1 LNFTR
6 LAELNQNLTVGRN
19 FSDIFSLNSDN
30 STFVFRNDTVIQR
43 LRPSDVIPIVATADF
58 VNEALNVTSDTLGF
72 DLRVLSSDIVV
83 AINSS
88 HGWNQ

>member
-1 LNFTR
+1 MNFTR

-19 FSDIFSLNSDN
+19 FSDIFSLNIDN

-43 LRPSDVIPIVATADF
+43 LRPGDVIPLVATADF
-58 VNEALNVTSDTLGF
+58 LNESLNIISDTIGF
-72 DLRVLSSDIVV
+72 DLRVLSSNIVML
-83 AINSS
+83 INSS

>member
-1 LNFTR
+1 MNFTR

-30 STFVFRNDTVIQR
+30 STFVFKNDTVIQR
-43 LRPSDVIPIVATADF
+43 LRPSDIIPLVVTADF
-58 VNEALNVTSDTLGF
+58 VNETMNFTSDTLGF
-72 DLRVLSSDIVV
+72 DLRIVSSDISM

>member
-6 LAELNQNLTVGRN
+6 LAELNQINTAGKN

-30 STFVFRNDTVIQR
+30 STFVFRNDTVIQK
-43 LRPSDVIPIVATADF
+43 LRPGDVIPIVATADF
-58 VNEALNVTSDTLGF
+58 VNETMNVTNDTLGF
-72 DLRVLSSDIVV
+72 DLRVLSSDIVMV
-83 AINSS
+83 INSS